1 MIGLFSVNPQDLAK
15 DAIRIATI
23 AGLRKDVIERLNKKV
38 VLLTEKITA
47 LKSEKSILDTENAK
61 LKKKL
66 ENFHRQLADLS
77 QQTSGLDEIS
87 HKILASLFYNGEF
100 SVESLAQT
108 AGILEGL
115 AKYYLDD
122 LKKEGLIQRTLRGG
136 VSFEGLSVATTY
148 DLTPRGR
155 EYVVKDLRKK

>member
-1 MIGLFSVNPQDLAK
+1 MIGLFFVSPQDLAK
-15 DAIRIATI
+15 DAIRLGTTAR
-23 AGLRKDVIERLNKKV
+23 LRKNVIDRLNKKV

-47 LKSEKSILDTENAK
+47 VEGEKSILDTENAK

-66 ENFHRQLADLS
+66 ENFHRQLTDLS

-108 AGILEGL
+108 AGIFEGL
-115 AKYYLDD
+115 AKYHLDD
-122 LKKEGLIQRTLRGG
+122 LKKEGLIQRTLLGG
-136 VSFEGLSVATTY
+136 VSFDALSSAATY

-155 EYVVKDLRKK
+155 EYVVKNLLKK